1 MTVARFAG
9 AEIGKMLGKGPRF
22 DNIGAQGITDAG
34 RTAVAQTEA
43 DNLVDTTQISADAQ
57 VEATKLIS
65 EAQGKLGAAQSQ
77 AQGISGLASGIA
89 GGIGGLG
96 SMFGGG
102 GGAGAA
108 AAGGIKPTV
117 NLSAP
122 GPITSISNPYTSS
135 QTFSSLR

>member
-1 MTVARFAG
+1 MTVGRFAG

-22 DNIGAQGITDAG
+22 DNIGAQGMVDAG
-34 RTAVAQTEA
+34 RTAVAQTQA

-102 GGAGAA
+102 GGGA